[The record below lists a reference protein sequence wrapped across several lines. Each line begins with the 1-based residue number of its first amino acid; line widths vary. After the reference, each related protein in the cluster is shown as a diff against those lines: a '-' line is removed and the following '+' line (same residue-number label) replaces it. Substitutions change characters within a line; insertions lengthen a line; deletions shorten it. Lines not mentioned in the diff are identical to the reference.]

1 MATNRTT
8 VATLTIALIVFVILT
23 FVLAVTTY
31 LFFQRWMEEYEA
43 GVALKAADVTKN
55 EQLGGVQQDNAKL
68 REVIGAGEE
77 ELLDAIETSK
87 NELFTQEFAGFSG
100 DQKTYRT
107 LVAWLADE
115 LKEADAAKQVAVA
128 SLQDAKDTFETEVT
142 KFNTDRSEHET
153 KQSKLVEEKSKAE
166 AGAERYRLVVQ
177 EIAKFG
183 GVLSAAS
190 KPLFD
195 SAVREGNP
203 TQQLEVVYRELQ
215 SR

>member
-1 MATNRTT
+1 MASSRTT

-55 EQLGGVQQDNAKL
+55 QELGAVQQDNAKL
-68 REVIGAGEE
+68 REVIGASEE

-107 LVAWLADE
+107 LVVWLAEE
-115 LKEADAAKQVAVA
+115 LKAKDRKVKDAEEKFQQSVKQAEEKVVEADAA
-128 SLQDAKDTFETEVT
+128 
-142 KFNTDRSEHET
+142 DR
-153 KQSKLVEEKSKAE
+153 KS
-166 AGAERYRLVVQ
+166 VV
-177 EIAKFG
+177 
-183 GVLSAAS
+183 
-190 KPLFD
+190 
-195 SAVREGNP
+195 
-203 TQQLEVVYRELQ
+203 
-215 SR
+215 